1 MARAS
6 STLAILPARLGS
18 TRLPSKMLA
27 DLGGQPLV
35 VRTLA
40 RAREAFARVV
50 VATDSPEIAE
60 AVARAGGDFVL
71 TGHAPNGTAR
81 VALAYAALEAQGG
94 GADVVVNVQA
104 DEPLVHPGALVAIA
118 EGLGDFDVATGA
130 APLDEP
136 SNPARVKVVT
146 GEDGRALYFSRSA
159 VPHGGPFRVHLGVYA
174 FRPAALARAVSLPEH
189 PLEHS
194 ERLEQLR
201 WLAHGM
207 RVRVIDVPA
216 GEGGVDTP
224 EDLERVRAHFAA
236 AAPGGG

>member
-18 TRLPSKMLA
+18 TRLPRKMLA

-40 RAREAFARVV
+40 RARQAFARVV
-50 VATDSPEIAE
+50 VATDSPEIAD
-60 AVARAGGDFVL
+60 VVTQAGGAVVL
-71 TGHAPNGTAR
+71 TGEAPNGTTR
-81 VALAYAALEAQGG
+81 VAMAYALLAARGE
-94 GADVVVNVQA
+94 GAEVVVNVQA
-104 DEPLVHPGALVAIA
+104 DEPLVDPGALLALADGI
-118 EGLGDFDVATGA
+118 GDFDVATGA
-130 APLDEP
+130 APLDDA

-146 GEDGRALYFSRSA
+146 GRDGLALYFSRSA
-159 VPHGGPFRVHLGVYA
+159 VPYGGPFRVHLGVYA
-174 FRPAALARAVSLPEH
+174 FRPAALALAVSLPEH
-189 PLEHS
+189 PLEHI

-207 RVRVIDVPA
+207 RVRVIDLPA

-224 EDLERVRAHFAA
+224 EDLARVRAHFAA
-236 AAPGGG
+236 AGPGGG